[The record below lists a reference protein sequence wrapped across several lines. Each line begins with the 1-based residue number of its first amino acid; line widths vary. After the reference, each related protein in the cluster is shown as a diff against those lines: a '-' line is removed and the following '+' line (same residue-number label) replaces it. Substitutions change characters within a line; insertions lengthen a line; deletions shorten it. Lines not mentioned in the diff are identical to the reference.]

1 MWRQSGCKS
10 GTEVELGVICT
21 GAEID
26 VVFMEDIAMGKKI
39 NDTKEG
45 AQDKALNF
53 QRWWLINIYDP
64 NR

>member
-10 GTEVELGVICT
+10 GPEVELGVICT
-21 GAEID
+21 GAEND
-26 VVFMEDIAMGKKI
+26 VEFMEDIAKGKKI
-39 NDTKEG
+39 NDKKEG

>member
-21 GAEID
+21 GAETD
-26 VVFMEDIAMGKKI
+26 VVFMAKGKKI
-39 NDTKEG
+39 NDKKEG

>member
-1 MWRQSGCKS
+1 
-10 GTEVELGVICT
+10 
-21 GAEID
+21 
-26 VVFMEDIAMGKKI
+26 MEDIAKGKKI
-39 NDTKEG
+39 NDKKEG